1 MVALFKKKKMPDESI
16 DMKRLPHHIAII
28 MDGNGRWAEQR
39 RLPRTAGHQQG
50 VEAIREIVKTASEM
64 NIEMMTLY
72 AFSTENWKRP
82 ENEVQF
88 LMNLLVDYLRKEIEE
103 LNRQKVSISTIG
115 DLSRFHKTVRD
126 EIEMAIAKT
135 ALNDGLKMNIALN
148 YGGRNEL
155 TRAIKQLMKEA
166 IEGKLQFE
174 SISEDVI
181 RSRLDTAFIPDPDLL
196 IRTSGEQRISNFLLW
211 QLAYTELYFTDTLWP
226 DFRSDHFKEAIKD
239 YQNRKRRFGG
249 LT

>member
-1 MVALFKKKKMPDESI
+1 MAIFKKKSRPDESI

-39 RLPRTAGHQQG
+39 HLPRTAGHQQG

-103 LNRQKVSISTIG
+103 LNRQKVCISTIG
-115 DLSRFHKTVRD
+115 DLSRFHGTVRD

-135 ALNDGLKMNIALN
+135 ASNNGLKMNIALN

-155 TRAIKQLMKEA
+155 TRVIKQLMKEA
-166 IEGKLQFE
+166 VEGQVQTE
-174 SISEDVI
+174 SISEDDI
-181 RSRLDTAFIPDPDLL
+181 RSRLDTAAMPDPDLL

-226 DFRSDHFKEAIKD
+226 DFRGEHFKEAIKD